1 MLRQLLKLNQM
12 NKSTIKAT
20 LWLLIIATLVITSFT
35 TSDVIISKLFIA
47 LGIIACVYTIKKLP
61 ANLIGI

>member
-1 MLRQLLKLNQM
+1 M